1 MGCGELRRAKSG
13 CDALLYFTPTFLL
26 LLLLLH
32 FPLRAPTVFLSA
44 RLSAALPAS
53 CASSFYVSPLLH
65 VSLLPVEK
73 MEEDDDDEE
82 EEEERVF
89 YAARGHI
96 AKRLTHSLSLSFFL
110 SPAIPRRKLRRDD
123 EARAEER

>member
-1 MGCGELRRAKSG
+1 
-13 CDALLYFTPTFLL
+13 
-26 LLLLLH
+26 
-32 FPLRAPTVFLSA
+32 
-44 RLSAALPAS
+44 
-53 CASSFYVSPLLH
+53 
-65 VSLLPVEK
+65 
-73 MEEDDDDEE
+73 MEEDDDDDEE

-110 SPAIPRRKLRRDD
+110 PRPLGGNCDD